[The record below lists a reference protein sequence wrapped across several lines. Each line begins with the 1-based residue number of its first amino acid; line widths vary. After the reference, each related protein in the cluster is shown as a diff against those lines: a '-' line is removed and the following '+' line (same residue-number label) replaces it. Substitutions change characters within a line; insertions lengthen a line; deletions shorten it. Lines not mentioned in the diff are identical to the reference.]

1 MPAIS
6 CAPAEKRASAAT
18 KTLRIL
24 QWSHFVPGYDAWFD
38 GVYTKEWGAKN
49 GTEVIVDHM
58 STTEINARGAAEA
71 AARKGHDLFL
81 FISPPAAYENQVI
94 DHREIV
100 EEVEKRHGKMIP
112 LAEKSTLNPK
122 TGKYFAFSDSFV
134 PDPGNY
140 RIDLWSQVGYPNG
153 PSTWED
159 LRAGGRQIREKFGNP
174 VGLGLSQEM
183 DSNMALRGLLWSFG
197 GSVQDAD
204 GRPVLQSK
212 ETIAALEFLRA
223 LYKESMTPEVFT
235 WDPASNNRMMLAGR
249 ASFVCNAISVTRTA
263 EKQNPELAKKI
274 GLVPALQGPVR
285 RIAAEHVMNCY
296 VIWKFAENI
305 DGAKQFLVDL
315 VDHFVKVFQESEFY
329 NFPCYP
335 STVPEPGPAPRER
348 PEGRSA
354 RQVHGALG
362 CARLGDQRR
371 IPRLRDRRDRRS
383 LQHVRRSHDVR
394 ARGSRGA
401 HARGRGRGGA
411 AGSGAD
417 IQEVGVSD
425 ASRRERP
432 SRAQRRIPTP
442 RPRSERCER
451 PGSSLRSSTDAELAT
466 RDPRR
471 FAPQDDPRG
480 RYALRG

>member
-1 MPAIS
+1 MRRRPNRSGADEKTRRARRIS
-6 CAPAEKRASAAT
+6 RRKFLGQAGLALAAGGLAPLAVAGREKPGSSAK

-24 QWSHFVPGYDAWFD
+24 QWSHFVPRYDAWFD

-58 STTEINARGAAEA
+58 SATEINARGAAEA

-112 LAEKSTLNPK
+112 LAEKSTRNPK
-122 TGKYFAFSDSFV
+122 SGKYFAFSDSFV

-140 RIDLWSQVGYPNG
+140 RIDLWSQVSYPNG

-204 GRPVLQSK
+204 GRPFLKSK

-223 LYKESMTPEVFT
+223 LYKETMTPEVFT

-263 EKQNPELAKKI
+263 EKENPGLAKKI
-274 GLVPALQGPVR
+274 GL
-285 RIAAEHVMNCY
+285 
-296 VIWKFAENI
+296 
-305 DGAKQFLVDL
+305 
-315 VDHFVKVFQESEFY
+315 
-329 NFPCYP
+329 
-335 STVPEPGPAPRER
+335 
-348 PEGRSA
+348 
-354 RQVHGALG
+354 
-362 CARLGDQRR
+362 
-371 IPRLRDRRDRRS
+371 
-383 LQHVRRSHDVR
+383 
-394 ARGSRGA
+394 
-401 HARGRGRGGA
+401 
-411 AGSGAD
+411 
-417 IQEVGVSD
+417 
-425 ASRRERP
+425 
-432 SRAQRRIPTP
+432 
-442 RPRSERCER
+442 
-451 PGSSLRSSTDAELAT
+451 
-466 RDPRR
+466 
-471 FAPQDDPRG
+471 
-480 RYALRG
+480 

>member
-1 MPAIS
+1 MTTKRRARGRDSMSRRRFLKAAGTALAAGATGAALS
-6 CAPAEKRASAAT
+6 CKPAEKKSAAAK

-49 GTEVIVDHM
+49 GTDVVVDHM
-58 STTEINARGAAEA
+58 SATEINARGAAEA

-94 DHREIV
+94 DHKEIV
-100 EEVEKRHGKMIP
+100 DEVEKRHGNMIP
-112 LAEKSTLNPK
+112 LAKKSTLNPK
-122 TGKYFAFSDSFV
+122 TGKFFAFSDSFV

-159 LRAGGRQIREKFGNP
+159 LRDGGRRIREKTGNP

-204 GRPVLQSK
+204 GRPALQSK
-212 ETIAALEFLRA
+212 ETIAALEFMRA

-249 ASFVCNAISVTRTA
+249 ASYVCNAISVTRTA
-263 EKQNPELAKKI
+263 EKENPELARKI
-274 GLVPALQGPVR
+274 GLVPALQGPAR
-285 RIAAEHVMNCY
+285 RITAEHVMNCY

-315 VDHFVKVFQESEFY
+315 VDVFPKVFQESEFY

-335 STVPEPGPAPRER
+335 TTVPNLDTLLANDPKADPPGKYTALSGVLEWATNVGYPGYATAAIDEVFNTFVVPTMFARVAREELT
-348 PEGRSA
+348 PEAAVEAAHRE
-354 RQVHGALG
+354 VE
-362 CARLGDQRR
+362 R
-371 IPRLRDRRDRRS
+371 IFKKW
-383 LQHVRRSHDVR
+383 
-394 ARGSRGA
+394 A
-401 HARGRGRGGA
+401 
-411 AGSGAD
+411 
-417 IQEVGVSD
+417 
-425 ASRRERP
+425 
-432 SRAQRRIPTP
+432 
-442 RPRSERCER
+442 
-451 PGSSLRSSTDAELAT
+451 
-466 RDPRR
+466 
-471 FAPQDDPRG
+471 
-480 RYALRG
+480 